1 MTFAHPAK
9 LDAVKRTHMCGDLRA
24 SDAGAAVVLQGWVN
38 RRRDLGGLVFMD
50 VRDRS
55 GMSQVVIE
63 PEAAAAFA
71 AALECRSEYVVSV
84 KGIVRL
90 RPESQRNDKAPSG
103 AVEVLADSVEIVATS
118 RTPPFL
124 VDGSV
129 DADDVNE
136 ELRLRYRYLDLRRPT
151 ALQPLLLRHRAIKA
165 IWDFLDQRGFVQVE
179 TPLLTLST
187 PEGARDFVVPA
198 RAEPGSFYALPQ
210 SPQLFK
216 QMLMMAGVDRY
227 FQLARCFRDEDLRAD
242 RQPDFTQLDIEM
254 SFVDQEDILNLNE
267 QLMAHVVA
275 ATTGAT
281 VATPFERVSYH
292 AAMNRFGSDK
302 PDVRF
307 GLELDDITDTF
318 AGSEFRGFAAA
329 VASGGA
335 VKVLKVAAEQAAG
348 ISRKVLDELEQR
360 AKRHGA
366 GGLAW
371 LRRAED
377 GTFTGPI
384 AKFLAAHE
392 TQALAARAG
401 RPGDLLLLVAAPWTV
416 ACTALGAVRLEL
428 AKRLALVVKQQE
440 LRFLWVVDFPLLERV
455 PASVPSGA
463 VAGAR
468 SAVPPAA
475 GAGVAGGPTFTYM
488 HHPFT
493 RPFDSDLPLL
503 DSDPGAVRAHAYDL
517 VLNGNEVGGGSLRI
531 HRLDVQER
539 MFAALGFSHEDARS
553 RFGFFLDALAF
564 GAPPHGGI
572 AWGLDRLVMLL
583 AGVSSIRDTIAF
595 PKNQRGGD
603 PLTGAPAALD
613 PAQLEELGL
622 LTRSRASKKPEG
634 DDA

>member
-1 MTFAHPAK
+1 
-9 LDAVKRTHMCGDLRA
+9 MCGDLRG

-38 RRRDLGGLVFMD
+38 RRRDLGGLVFID

-63 PEAAAAFA
+63 PASTEAFA
-71 AALECRSEYVVSV
+71 AAVECRSEYVVSI

-90 RPESQRNDKAPSG
+90 RPESQRNDAVPSG
-103 AVEVLADSVEIVATS
+103 AVEVLADSVEILATS

-136 ELRLRYRYLDLRRPT
+136 ELRLRYRYLDLRRPA

-227 FQLARCFRDEDLRAD
+227 FQVARCFRDEDLRAD

-254 SFVDQEDILNLNE
+254 SFVEQEDVLSLNE
-267 QLMAHVVA
+267 HLMAHVVA
-275 ATTGAT
+275 ATTGAM
-281 VATPFERVSYH
+281 VATPFERLSYH
-292 AAMNRFGSDK
+292 DAMNRFGSDK

-307 GLELDDITDTF
+307 GLELADATDTF

-329 VASGGA
+329 VAVGGS
-335 VKVLKVAAEQAAG
+335 VKVLTVAADLAG
-348 ISRKVLDELEQR
+348 DISRKVLDELEQH

-371 LRRAED
+371 LRRADD
-377 GTFTGPI
+377 GSFSGPI
-384 AKFLAAHE
+384 AKFLSQRE
-392 TQALAARAG
+392 TDALAARAS
-401 RPGDLLLLVAAPWTV
+401 RPGDLLLIVAAPWTT
-416 ACTALGAVRLEL
+416 ACTALGAVRL
-428 AKRLALVVKQQE
+428 ALSRHLGLVTDEGE
-440 LRFLWVVDFPLLERV
+440 LRFLWVVDFPLLEKV
-455 PASVPSGA
+455 PDGDDPN
-463 VAGAR
+463 
-468 SAVPPAA
+468 AA
-475 GAGVAGGPTFTYM
+475 PTFTYM

-503 DSDPGAVRAHAYDL
+503 DTDPGAVRAHAYDL

-531 HRLDVQER
+531 HRLDTQQR
-539 MFAALGFSHEDARS
+539 MFTALGFSDEDARS

-583 AGVSSIRDTIAF
+583 AGASSIRDTIAF

-603 PLTGAPAALD
+603 PLTGAPSTLD
-613 PAQLEELGL
+613 AAQLDELGL
-622 LTRSRASKKPEG
+622 IVRPDASSAQG
-634 DDA
+634 SGGR

>member
-1 MTFAHPAK
+1 
-9 LDAVKRTHMCGDLRA
+9 MCGELRA

-38 RRRDLGGLVFMD
+38 RRRDLGGLIFMD

-63 PEAAAAFA
+63 PAAADAFA
-71 AALECRSEYVVSV
+71 AAVECRSEYVVSV
-84 KGIVRL
+84 AGIVRL
-90 RPESQRNDKAPSG
+90 RPESQRNDRAPAG
-103 AVEVLADSVEIVATS
+103 AVEVLADSVEVLATS

-124 VDGSV
+124 VDGSI
-129 DADDVNE
+129 DAGDVNE
-136 ELRLRYRYLDLRRPT
+136 ELRLRYRYLDLRRPA

-216 QMLMMAGVDRY
+216 QLLMMAGVDRY
-227 FQLARCFRDEDLRAD
+227 FQVARCFRDEDLRAD

-254 SFVDQEDILNLNE
+254 SFVEQDDVLELNE

-275 ATTGAT
+275 AATGAT
-281 VATPFERVSYH
+281 VATPFERISYH
-292 AAMNRFGSDK
+292 DAMDRFGSDK

-307 GLELDDITDTF
+307 DLELDDATSTF
-318 AGSEFRGFAAA
+318 AGSEFRGFATVVAA
-329 VASGGA
+329 GGA
-335 VKVLKVAAEQAAG
+335 VKLLKVAAEHAVS
-348 ISRKVLDELEQR
+348 ISRKVLDDLEQH

-371 LRRAED
+371 LRRADD
-377 GTFTGPI
+377 GSFTGPI
-384 AKFLAAHE
+384 AKFLTGRE
-392 TQALAARAG
+392 VQALAARAG
-401 RPGDLLLLVAAPWTV
+401 RSGDLLLLVGAAWST

-428 AKRLALVVKQQE
+428 ARRLALVPDDDE

-455 PASVPSGA
+455 PDVEG
-463 VAGAR
+463 AGA
-468 SAVPPAA
+468 
-475 GAGVAGGPTFTYM
+475 TFTYM

-503 DSDPGAVRAHAYDL
+503 DSDPGAARAHAYDL
-517 VLNGNEVGGGSLRI
+517 VLNGNEIGGGSLRI

-583 AGVSSIRDTIAF
+583 AGASSIRDTIAF
-595 PKNQRGGD
+595 PKNQRGAD
-603 PLTGAPAALD
+603 PLTGAPSALD

-622 LTRSRASKKPEG
+622 LLRPIAAKQPEG
-634 DDA
+634 DRA

>member
-1 MTFAHPAK
+1 
-9 LDAVKRTHMCGDLRA
+9 
-24 SDAGAAVVLQGWVN
+24 
-38 RRRDLGGLVFMD
+38 
-50 VRDRS
+50 
-55 GMSQVVIE
+55 
-63 PEAAAAFA
+63 
-71 AALECRSEYVVSV
+71 VVSV

-90 RPESQRNDKAPSG
+90 RPESQRTDKAPSG
-103 AVEVLADSVEIVATS
+103 DVEVLADSVEILASS

-227 FQLARCFRDEDLRAD
+227 FQVARCFRDEDLRAD

-254 SFVDQEDILNLNE
+254 SFVEQEDILSLNE
-267 QLMAHVVA
+267 QLMAHVVT
-275 ATTGAT
+275 ATTGKA
-281 VATPFERVSYH
+281 VPTPFERISYH
-292 AAMNRFGSDK
+292 DAMNRFGSDK

-307 GLELDDITDTF
+307 GLELDDATDTF

-329 VASGGA
+329 VAAGGA
-335 VKVLKVAAEQAAG
+335 VKVLAVPADSAG
-348 ISRKVLDELEQR
+348 AISRKVLDELEQH

-371 LRRAED
+371 LRRADD

-384 AKFLAAHE
+384 AKFLSERE
-392 TQALAARAG
+392 TQALATRAG
-401 RPGDLLLLVAAPWTV
+401 RPGDLLLMVAAPWTT

-428 AKRLALVVKQQE
+428 ARRLGLVADDGE

-455 PASVPSGA
+455 PDAAGSAAGSGA
-463 VAGAR
+463 G
-468 SAVPPAA
+468 SAA
-475 GAGVAGGPTFTYM
+475 GSGAATAAATPAFTYM

-503 DSDPGAVRAHAYDL
+503 DTDPGAVRAQAYDL
-517 VLNGNEVGGGSLRI
+517 VLNGNEVGGGSVRI

-539 MFAALGFSHEDARS
+539 MFAALGFSAEEARS

-603 PLTGAPAALD
+603 PLTGAPSALD
-613 PAQLEELGL
+613 HAQLAELGL
-622 LTRSRASKKPEG
+622 SVRHDPPGTPGG
-634 DDA
+634 DA